1 MIKPNGFIGNVCT
14 VIPNQCFTFCIIQ
27 GKSFV
32 YDNYFFQER
41 VYGFHHLPHA
51 LNGGYSVHVPQNTI
65 GSHCSLLT
73 LFRYQRF
80 AIK

>member
-1 MIKPNGFIGNVCT
+1 MSSSEMFAQLYLISALLFVLFRANRS
-14 VIPNQCFTFCIIQ
+14 FTIII
-27 GKSFV
+27 
-32 YDNYFFQER
+32 FFQER

-51 LNGGYSVHVPQNTI
+51 LNCGYSVHVPQNTI